1 MADSTSPRGGFN
13 LALMLAIIGI
23 GLGGV
28 ALYLTLTFDPFDSKV
43 AGKSPFRG
51 ALDKY
56 KEEMKTAG
64 GTAKAEMDMHLN
76 RDFRAMIEYQT
87 LFEEKQLKEKSE
99 TFKVEKEA
107 DFKREPDKDP
117 KAKKNQGSGEFK
129 ILFVTFKEDGEDKK
143 ELMVMEK
150 HALESSTGSAEKRE
164 LWKRN
169 HSLSSAEV
177 GSKNKDLAAEMD
189 KWK

>member
-13 LALMLAIIGI
+13 FALMLAIIGI

-28 ALYLTLTFDPFDSKV
+28 ALYLTLTFDPFDSNV
-43 AGKSPFRG
+43 AGKGFKG

-56 KEEMKTAG
+56 KEELKTAG
-64 GTAKAEMDMHLN
+64 GTAKAEIDMQLN

-87 LFEEKQLKEKSE
+87 LFEQKQLKEKSD
-99 TFKVEKEA
+99 TFKVEKDA

-117 KAKKNQGSGEFK
+117 KAKKNKGSGEFK

-143 ELMVMEK
+143 ELIVMEK
-150 HALESSTGSAEKRE
+150 YSLASSSESAEKRE
-164 LWKRN
+164 LWRRS
-169 HSLSSAEV
+169 HGLSSAEV
-177 GSKNKDLAAEMD
+177 GSKNKELADEMD